1 MTLPQTGA
9 PQSAAPAHDL
19 LPARSGL
26 GGGPSAVLLGIY
38 TVLVGGAAGLVWA
51 AVAPKLSVP
60 ALAAGSDA
68 TFRAQ
73 VGADAWFLLVAA
85 VAGVLC
91 TLMAVAFVG
100 EPGPAVVA
108 ALAVG
113 GTVAAI
119 VADRIGYLSE
129 RDATGH
135 ALRAIGAHPDGSL
148 ISEIDFRV
156 RALGVLTIWP
166 IASLAVVGLVMAIN
180 AARR

>member
-1 MTLPQTGA
+1 MTA
-9 PQSAAPAHDL
+9 PSRDL
-19 LPARSGL
+19 LPAQSGL
-26 GGGPSAVLLGIY
+26 GAVPSALLLGIY

-73 VGADAWFLLVAA
+73 VGADAWFLLIAVIAGAVCTLLA
-85 VAGVLC
+85 VAL
-91 TLMAVAFVG
+91 AG
-100 EPGPAVVA
+100 EPGPEMAV

-113 GTVAAI
+113 GLVAAM

-129 RDATGH
+129 RGATTV

-166 IASLAVVGLVMAIN
+166 IASLAVVGVVLAIN

>member
-1 MTLPQTGA
+1 MTEPVPPTR
-9 PQSAAPAHDL
+9 DL
-19 LPARSGL
+19 LPAEPAL
-26 GGGPSAVLLGIY
+26 GRGPSAVLLGIY
-38 TVLVGGAAGLVWA
+38 TVLVGGVAGLVWA

-73 VGADAWFLLVAA
+73 VGADAWFLLIAA
-85 VAGVLC
+85 LAGVVC

-100 EPGPAVVA
+100 EPGPAVAVA
-108 ALAVG
+108 LTVG
-113 GTVAAI
+113 GLLAAV

-129 RDATGH
+129 RGATTA

-166 IASLAVVGLVMAIN
+166 IASLAVIGLVMAIN

>member
-1 MTLPQTGA
+1 MT
-9 PQSAAPAHDL
+9 APAAAHTTATSRDL
-19 LPARSGL
+19 LPAQKGL
-26 GGGPSAVLLGIY
+26 GAFPSAALLAIYAVVL
-38 TVLVGGAAGLVWA
+38 GGAVGLVWA

-73 VGADAWFLLVAA
+73 VGADAWFLLVGAI
-85 VAGVLC
+85 AGVVC
-91 TLMAVAFVG
+91 ALMAVAFAG
-100 EPGPAVVA
+100 EPGPEITI

-113 GTVAAI
+113 GMVGAI

-129 RDATGH
+129 RGATGH
-135 ALRAIGAHPDGSL
+135 ALRVLGAHPSGSL

-180 AARR
+180 STRR

>member
-1 MTLPQTGA
+1 M
-9 PQSAAPAHDL
+9 
-19 LPARSGL
+19 LPAKTGL
-26 GGGPSAVLLGIY
+26 GTVASAVLLGLY
-38 TVLVGGAAGLVWA
+38 TVLVGGAAGLLWA
-51 AVAPKLSVP
+51 SIAPKLSVP

-85 VAGVLC
+85 LAGIVC

-100 EPGPAVVA
+100 EPSPAVVT

-113 GTVAAI
+113 GLVAAI

-129 RDATGH
+129 RGATGH

-156 RALGVLTIWP
+156 RALGVLTAWP
-166 IASLAVVGLVMAIN
+166 IASLAAVGLVLAIN

>member
-1 MTLPQTGA
+1 MPPTR
-9 PQSAAPAHDL
+9 DL
-19 LPARSGL
+19 LPAQSGL
-26 GGGPSAVLLGIY
+26 GAVPSALLLGVY

-51 AVAPKLSVP
+51 AVAPKLSIP

-85 VAGVLC
+85 LAGVLC
-91 TLMAVAFVG
+91 TLLAVAFVG
-100 EPGPAVVA
+100 EPGPAVTT

-113 GTVAAI
+113 GLVAAI

-129 RDATGH
+129 RGATSH

>member
-1 MTLPQTGA
+1 MTA
-9 PQSAAPAHDL
+9 PSRDL
-19 LPARSGL
+19 LPEQSEL
-26 GGGPSAVLLGIY
+26 GAVPSALLIGIY

-51 AVAPKLSVP
+51 SVAPKLSVP

-68 TFRAQ
+68 TCRAQ
-73 VGADAWFLLVAA
+73 VGADAWFLLIAA
-85 VAGVLC
+85 VAGIVC
-91 TLMAVAFVG
+91 TLLAVALAG
-100 EPGPAVVA
+100 EPGPEVAV

-113 GTVAAI
+113 GLVAAM

-129 RDATGH
+129 RGATGQ

-166 IASLAVVGLVMAIN
+166 IASLAVVGLVLAIN

>member
-1 MTLPQTGA
+1 MPSRT
-9 PQSAAPAHDL
+9 L
-19 LPARSGL
+19 LPAQSGL
-26 GGGPSAVLLGIY
+26 GAIPSAFLLGLY
-38 TVLVGGAAGLVWA
+38 TIVVGAVAGLVWA

-85 VAGVLC
+85 LAGVVC
-91 TLMAVAFVG
+91 TLMAVAFIG
-100 EPGPAVVA
+100 EPGPEATT

-113 GTVAAI
+113 GMVAAL

-129 RDATGH
+129 RSATSD

-148 ISEIDFRV
+148 ISEIDFRL
-156 RALGVLTIWP
+156 RALGVLTVWP
-166 IASLAVVGLVMAIN
+166 IASLAVVGLVLAIN